1 MKIKCNVEQTNRW
14 PNDQPYPHPLFEQKW
29 MQTLKAKKM
38 KSSTIDLNDVLWWM
52 SIEDAYKPKALVITK
67 L

>member
-1 MKIKCNVEQTNRW
+1 
-14 PNDQPYPHPLFEQKW
+14 
-29 MQTLKAKKM
+29 MQTLEAKKM

-52 SIEDAYKPKALVITK
+52 SIEDAHKPKALVITK

>member
-1 MKIKCNVEQTNRW
+1 
-14 PNDQPYPHPLFEQKW
+14 
-29 MQTLKAKKM
+29 MQTLEAKKM